1 MVDESSIKLDEFWPL
16 YKQILF
22 RNLVEKLILSHPV
35 IFSFK
40 IKSTPSSVI

>member
-1 MVDESSIKLDEFWPL
+1 MVDKSSIKLDEFSPL

-35 IFSFK
+35 IFSLK
-40 IKSTPSSVI
+40 IKATPRSII